1 MNTQHLLYALEVARF
16 GSYSRASQSLEIG
29 QPTLSKAVSE
39 LEKTLGITIFQRS
52 ARGVVP
58 TEEGKEFLRLA
69 GETLKQIRRMESLHR
84 SGAGREALW
93 ISIPPSAYILEAVTD
108 FLSELDPAET
118 IDVRVRE
125 ATAKEV
131 AQDVAEG
138 RSRLGVLRCPPARER
153 FFQDLA
159 AEQQLETV
167 FLWEFD
173 LRRTCAKSS
182 PLLANDALPNALE
195 VSLFEDSPIQVRD
208 RAAAY
213 ALLRANPR
221 LFCMAAPMSAEI
233 LAREGLGQIAV
244 SGHRRKDFL
253 IFPQG
258 HRLTDLE
265 RRWVDRLFAAKNKLA
280 FTN

>member
-16 GSYSRASQSLEIG
+16 GSYSRAAQSLEIG

-58 TEEGKEFLRLA
+58 SEEGQEFLRLA

-108 FLSELDPAET
+108 FFSELDPAET

-125 ATAKEV
+125 NRAQEV

-153 FFQDLA
+153 FFRILLPNSNWKPCSCGNLICGAPAPSPVLCWQMTLSPMPWR
-159 AEQQLETV
+159 
-167 FLWEFD
+167 FPC
-173 LRRTCAKSS
+173 LRILRFKCAIARPPMRFCAPIRGCSAWLRPCPRKFSRARGWAKS
-182 PLLANDALPNALE
+182 PFPA
-195 VSLFEDSPIQVRD
+195 I
-208 RAAAY
+208 AA
-213 ALLRANPR
+213 RT
-221 LFCMAAPMSAEI
+221 F
-233 LAREGLGQIAV
+233 
-244 SGHRRKDFL
+244 
-253 IFPQG
+253 
-258 HRLTDLE
+258 
-265 RRWVDRLFAAKNKLA
+265 
-280 FTN
+280 